1 MKTGLITDGVDGI
14 DDGSSGSPSVD
25 STTHNDL
32 DSLNIPSVDMKTKYD
47 IESTLERLD
56 SKLDATYGLVNSA
69 NSCESGS
76 GSKGSDEGVLDG
88 MEGVED
94 SVGME
99 GVEDLDSRLNE
110 QSVRGSKSEGQ
121 GTTTPDPGCT
131 TDPVQDAGQQADTAV
146 KTDLDAPGKV
156 DSDSSNRDV
165 DASSG
170 YGSGSPPGIVIQKGP
185 IINSQAGDNVSGYPS
200 STKCDTPEQSGCV
213 PKLSPGSLNSPSN
226 VCASKSKIITNLSGG
241 KPQHCNSEREHLNG
255 MIRQGP
261 QNVTV
266 CGPNR
271 MDPRT
276 FQGSGMYPPRQPHPR
291 GMSPPFMGMPQGSPL
306 SSGNN
311 SPMSPHNTMSPPQ
324 VNDPSTGSQPAGYSS
339 PPLQGNYPYN
349 SAQYNQQMSSH
360 PMSMPSMNGQG
371 FPNQN
376 TMRGPHVQQG
386 PRPYGSMPMGSN
398 TFYPQG
404 RPVRSPQGMPSFP
417 QGAYAP
423 QGYPPHG
430 HPQQPNN
437 YTHQQTHTG
446 YGNQYQMPQHPHKG
460 MGTYTG
466 NYQAPNMHQYNG
478 QNPGQFAAGNMGAGQ
493 NNAGYQGQNFG
504 QMNSVGSSMPGHTP
518 GQVLRPGGNA
528 GPAVQQGPGGAGG
541 PSPVRMEGGFPS
553 YHGNSL
559 THFPAG
565 EREVSSSGPA
575 EPSPSAGGP
584 SGNPAGEGS
593 VPQHQSH
600 DTTNT
605 TASNIVNS
613 QQLIA
618 MNRRFGN
625 NINNN
630 FVHPSQ
636 VNPNLQVQSQQVQSL
651 PGNPLQ
657 QQQYQQ
663 GNRPTLGSQQQMYVN
678 HQQGQ
683 TMPYNSQYTTYTNNA
698 PQQQNPAPSTPNSHG
713 NCETTNNNSLSST
726 EGEDSIPEFSMFGE
740 YAPQS
745 EFY

>member
-1 MKTGLITDGVDGI
+1 M
-14 DDGSSGSPSVD
+14 D

-76 GSKGSDEGVLDG
+76 GSKGSEEGVLDG

-94 SVGME
+94 SEGM
-99 GVEDLDSRLNE
+99 GSVESMNSRLNE
-110 QSVRGSKSEGQ
+110 QSIRGGKSEGQ
-121 GTTTPDPGCT
+121 ATPESMQQNPGCT
-131 TDPVQDAGQQADTAV
+131 TDPVLDAGQASTAAV
-146 KTDLDAPGKV
+146 KTDLDASGKL
-156 DSDSSNRDV
+156 DSDSNNRDV

-170 YGSGSPPGIVIQKGP
+170 YASGSPPGIVIQKGP
-185 IINSQAGDNVSGYPS
+185 VNPQAGDSVSGYPS
-200 STKCDTPEQSGCV
+200 STKCDPQEQSGCV
-213 PKLSPGSLNSPSN
+213 SKLSPGSLNSPSS
-226 VCASKSKIITNLSGG
+226 VCVSKGKIITNLSGG
-241 KPQHCNSEREHLNG
+241 KPQHYTSEKEHLNG

-271 MDPRT
+271 MDPRG
-276 FQGSGMYPPRQPHPR
+276 FQGSGVYPPRQPHPR
-291 GMSPPFMGMPQGSPL
+291 GMSPPFIGMSQGSPL

-311 SPMSPHNTMSPPQ
+311 SPMSPHNTMSSPQ
-324 VNDPSTGSQPAGYSS
+324 VSDPTTGGQPAGYSS

-349 SAQYNQQMSSH
+349 SAQYNHQMSSH
-360 PMSMPSMNGQG
+360 PMTMPSMNGQG

-376 TMRGPHVQQG
+376 MRGPHVQQG
-386 PRPYGSMPMGSN
+386 PRAYGPMPMGGN
-398 TFYPQG
+398 NFYPQG

-417 QGAYAP
+417 QGAYVP

-430 HPQQPNN
+430 HPQQQHYNN
-437 YTHQQTHTG
+437 QQAHTG
-446 YGNQYQMPQHPHKG
+446 YGNQYQMPQQSHKG

-466 NYQAPNMHQYNG
+466 NYQAANMHQYNG
-478 QNPGQFAAGNMGAGQ
+478 QNPQQFATMNMGGSP
-493 NNAGYQGQNFG
+493 NSGGYPSQNFG
-504 QMNSVGSSMPGHTP
+504 AMSSVGSPMPSHTP
-518 GQVLRPGGNA
+518 GQVLRPGGPA
-528 GPAVQQGPGGAGG
+528 GPAVQQGPAGAAGGG
-541 PSPVRMEGGFPS
+541 PSPVRMEGGFPG

-565 EREVSSSGPA
+565 GREVSSSVPS
-575 EPSPSAGGP
+575 EPSPTAGAPTGAP
-584 SGNPAGEGS
+584 NIPAGEG
-593 VPQHQSH
+593 VPHE
-600 DTTNT
+600 TTNT

-613 QQLIA
+613 QQLIQ
-618 MNRRFGN
+618 MSRRFGNN

-630 FVHPSQ
+630 FVHPSH

-651 PGNPLQ
+651 PANQPHQ
-657 QQQYQQ
+657 QLQQ
-663 GNRPTLGSQQQMYVN
+663 GNRPPLGSQQQMYVN
-678 HQQGQ
+678 PQQGQ
-683 TMPYNSQYTTYTNNA
+683 PMSFNSQYTTYTNTS
-698 PQQQNPAPSTPNSHG
+698 PQQNPTASTTSGHG
-713 NCETTNNNSLSST
+713 NCDTTNNNSLSSNGND
-726 EGEDSIPEFSMFGE
+726 GEDSIPEFSMFGD